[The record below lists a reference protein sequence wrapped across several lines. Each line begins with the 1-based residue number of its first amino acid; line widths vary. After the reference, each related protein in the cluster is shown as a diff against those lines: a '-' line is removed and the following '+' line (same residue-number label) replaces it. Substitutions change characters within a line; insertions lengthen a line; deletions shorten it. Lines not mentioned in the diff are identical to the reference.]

1 MNAGLRPSSA
11 RSDSSQ
17 PGAKPCS
24 SAFETRPQYASGASA
39 RCWALT
45 SEAQPAMRRSTVD
58 FSSAICCSRVFGA
71 APGEAGPGSG
81 PFRSSDRPGPTPSFS
96 LPCRVHAPGG
106 GRCGDGVG
114 TAVPFWPRPDFS
126 AMGPRCGR
134 GDWGC
139 CGGGGAGVR
148 RTRSTRSGGAF
159 FAGGLLDAGRKS
171 RSACSASAAP
181 RARAIRLR
189 SDGRIQTSSSTMRW
203 CAAIRAAYYPV
214 MVTDKKL
221 GFIGAGNMG
230 EALFK
235 GLLNTKAARP
245 EQIWVSARRP
255 ERVRELGQAYGVN
268 GGANAGVGRASDVVV
283 LAVKPQIL
291 DQVLRGIS
299 PDVSREKLIVS
310 VAAGVPIAAIER
322 RLHPPMRIVRALPNT
337 PATVG
342 AGATANSLREHA
354 TEADL
359 ATARTIFDSVG
370 LTVVLEES
378 QLDAVTGL
386 SGSGPAYLF
395 LIIEALAAPGV
406 TGPLSRRASPQL
418 AAQTVLGSAKLLIES
433 GQHPGM
439 LKDGVTSPG
448 GTAIAG
454 LHTLEAG
461 GLRNRLVNAV
471 EAATRRS
478 RELGGGV

>member
-1 MNAGLRPSSA
+1 
-11 RSDSSQ
+11 
-17 PGAKPCS
+17 
-24 SAFETRPQYASGASA
+24 
-39 RCWALT
+39 
-45 SEAQPAMRRSTVD
+45 
-58 FSSAICCSRVFGA
+58 
-71 APGEAGPGSG
+71 
-81 PFRSSDRPGPTPSFS
+81 
-96 LPCRVHAPGG
+96 
-106 GRCGDGVG
+106 
-114 TAVPFWPRPDFS
+114 
-126 AMGPRCGR
+126 
-134 GDWGC
+134 
-139 CGGGGAGVR
+139 
-148 RTRSTRSGGAF
+148 
-159 FAGGLLDAGRKS
+159 
-171 RSACSASAAP
+171 
-181 RARAIRLR
+181 
-189 SDGRIQTSSSTMRW
+189 
-203 CAAIRAAYYPV
+203 

-235 GLLNTKAARP
+235 GLIATKAAKP
-245 EQIWVSARRP
+245 GQIFVSARRP
-255 ERVRELGQAYGVN
+255 ERVQELIKAYGV
-268 GGANAGVGRASDVVV
+268 GGGSNAEVARQSDVLV

-299 PDVSREKLIVS
+299 PEVSRDKLIIS

-322 RLHPPMRIVRALPNT
+322 RLHPPMRIVRAMPNT

-342 AGATANSLREHA
+342 AGATALSLGEHA

-359 ATARTIFDSVG
+359 ATAKTIFDSVG
-370 LTVVLEES
+370 LTVVLDES
-378 QLDAVTGL
+378 QMDAVTGL

-395 LIIEALAAPGV
+395 LIIEALSDAGV
-406 TGPLSRRASPQL
+406 KVGLSRRASMQL

-461 GLRNRLVNAV
+461 GLRNVLMNAV

-478 RELGGGV
+478 RELGEEFLRKL